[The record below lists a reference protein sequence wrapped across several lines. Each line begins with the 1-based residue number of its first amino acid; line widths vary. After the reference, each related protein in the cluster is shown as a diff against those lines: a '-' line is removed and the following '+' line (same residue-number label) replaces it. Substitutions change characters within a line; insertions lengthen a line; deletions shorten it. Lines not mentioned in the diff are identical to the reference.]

1 MLGEKY
7 TFLSLDCMVKSRN
20 FSSNISKATFRKEGK
35 EGRKEQKKS
44 MDAFTQYAHCEY
56 REYLLLGS

>member
-1 MLGEKY
+1 
-7 TFLSLDCMVKSRN
+7 MVKSRN

-44 MDAFTQYAHCEY
+44 MDDFTQYAHCEY